1 MRRIAV
7 LIVGLMLMVA
17 PASALA
23 QGSSTCQ
30 GYSPQTA
37 GVVGSNGS
45 TGNGACTQNVDATRT
60 VSTVSQGTLPFT
72 GLDISLLIAG
82 SLVLLGAGLVVR
94 RFSRRLE

>member
-1 MRRIAV
+1 
-7 LIVGLMLMVA
+7 MVT

-23 QGSSTCQ
+23 QSSSTCQ
-30 GYSPQTA
+30 GYSPQTS
-37 GVVGSNGS
+37 GVVNAGGS
-45 TGNGACTQNVDATRT
+45 CTQNVSATR
-60 VSTVSQGTLPFT
+60 TVSQGTLPFT